1 MMSRR
6 KVIAAATTAV
16 AALVPFASACSGEN
30 STYAADTIEKTTPPQ
45 ISARDYDR
53 NNFSSPTTVD
63 NAWFP
68 LRPGIQLVFRG
79 LTVDAEERVPHL
91 VIFTVTDLVKEI
103 DGVRSVVLW
112 DRDYSAGELVESEI
126 AFFAQDDDG
135 NVWQTGEYPQEY
147 DNGNIVASPI
157 WIHGQKGA
165 KAGLTMRVDPR
176 LGTTD
181 YALGWGPAVGFNDRA
196 RVLRMGETNC
206 VPLGCYRNVLVIDEF
221 NPDEPGK
228 HQLKFH
234 ARGIGNIRVG
244 WSGKNEDTKETLVL
258 VGINALD
265 AKGMAEAR
273 AEAIKLEESAY
284 KRRAAVYGNTPPLAR
299 G

>member
-1 MMSRR
+1 M
-6 KVIAAATTAV
+6 ATLAV
-16 AALVPFASACSGEN
+16 LAFSASGCGGGT
-30 STYAADTIEKTTPPQ
+30 STYAAATIEKTTPPQ
-45 ISARDYDR
+45 VTARDYDR
-53 NNFSSPTTVD
+53 SNFSSSTTVD

-79 LTVDAEERVPHL
+79 LTVEGEERVDHL

-147 DNGNIVASPI
+147 ESGRIVASPI
-157 WIHGQKGA
+157 WIHGQKRA
-165 KAGLTMRVDPR
+165 RAGLTMRADPR

-181 YALGWGPAVGFNDRA
+181 YSLGWGPAVGFNDRA
-196 RVLRMGETNC
+196 RVLRMGESSC
-206 VPLGCYRNVLVIDEF
+206 VPLGCYTNVLVTDEF

-228 HQLKFH
+228 HQLKFY

-244 WSGKNEDTKETLVL
+244 WSGKNETTKETLVL

-265 AKGMAEAR
+265 PRGMAEAR
-273 AEAIKLEESAY
+273 AEARKLEASAY
-284 KRRAAVYGNTPPLAR
+284 KRRAAVYGSTPPLTR